1 MLGRKGNN
9 PIIVI
14 GIHQSIATPNSLDM
28 TMKNVDK
35 ISLNNGFGSFVML
48 NIYPKRSTN
57 PKELDFV
64 LNNRLHKEN
73 LKAYRRT
80 LSFVG
85 KNLKVWAACG
95 RNIGTRNYLEKCLLD
110 LFNISK
116 EFNVKRLKLD
126 VSS

>member
-14 GIHQSIATPNSLDM
+14 GINPSIATPNSLDM

-48 NIYPKRSTN
+48 NIYPKRATN

-73 LKAYRRT
+73 LKAYGWT

-85 KNLKVWAACG
+85 KNPKVWAAWG
-95 RNIGTRNYLEKCLLD
+95 RNIWNTKLFRKMFTRL
-110 LFNISK
+110 I
-116 EFNVKRLKLD
+116 
-126 VSS
+126 

>member
-14 GIHQSIATPNSLDM
+14 GINPSIATPNSLDM

-64 LNNRLHKEN
+64 LNNRLHKE
-73 LKAYRRT
+73 T
-80 LSFVG
+80 
-85 KNLKVWAACG
+85 
-95 RNIGTRNYLEKCLLD
+95 
-110 LFNISK
+110 
-116 EFNVKRLKLD
+116 
-126 VSS
+126 